1 MLTALSLSKG
11 TDEATGLSAIADRKA
26 LAKAEA
32 YTITYER
39 ISEEEV
45 RSPFDKLRVP
55 SEVEG

>member
-1 MLTALSLSKG
+1 MS
-11 TDEATGLSAIADRKA
+11 DVADRKA

-39 ISEEEV
+39 IAEEKV